1 MNSKKG
7 LIIGSIVFVVIV
19 ACIVIVYL
27 VFGFSSGSGESNGY
41 GTGRGQAPPLQKT
54 TEIRLYPQESPL
66 P

>member
-27 VFGFSSGSGESNGY
+27 VFGFSSNDFSEIGSSSLDFIY
-41 GTGRGQAPPLQKT
+41 KWC
-54 TEIRLYPQESPL
+54 
-66 P
+66 